1 MNFKFQ
7 ILGSSSSGN
16 CAVLTSDTSTILI
29 DAGFTGKRIKEGLK
43 TLGLSIGQ
51 VDAVFFTH
59 EHRDHSCG
67 VPGLSSANHLRFFA
81 NRGTAR
87 EIERRYKR
95 TLPWNYF
102 ESGDTF
108 NFRDIRVTTF
118 AIPHDSQDAVGYTF
132 EIGSQKLVWLT
143 DCGKIT
149 NLVRQRLSD
158 ADVLVIESNYDP
170 VMLNRSDRPEDLKNR
185 IRGSHGHLS
194 NTQCTEFLESYENP
208 RLQNIFFA
216 HVSRECNTTDLVAS
230 TSLAAIAPRCG
241 KAGVVNPHAFLPDGA
256 GFGF

>member
-7 ILGSSSSGN
+7 ILGSSSGGN
-16 CAVLTSDTSTILI
+16 CAVLMSDAGTLLI
-29 DAGFTGKRIKEGLK
+29 DAGFTGKKIKDGLK
-43 TLGLSIGQ
+43 TLGLSLGQ

-59 EHRDHSCG
+59 EHRDHTCG
-67 VPGLSSANHLRFFA
+67 VPGLSSAEHLRFFA

-87 EIERRYKR
+87 EIERRYTR

-102 ESGDTF
+102 ESGDAF
-108 NFRDIRVTTF
+108 DFRGIRVTTF
-118 AIPHDSQDAVGYTF
+118 AIPHDSQDAVGYAF
-132 EIGSQKLVWLT
+132 EVGNEKLVWLT

-149 NLVRQRLSD
+149 NLVRQRL
-158 ADVLVIESNYDP
+158 ADTDYLVIESNYDP
-170 VMLNRSDRPEDLKNR
+170 GMLNRSDRPEELKNR

-194 NTQCTEFLESYENP
+194 NAQCTEFLESYENS
-208 RLQNIFFA
+208 RLKSVFFA
-216 HVSRECNTTDLVAS
+216 HVSRECNDTGLVES

-241 KAGVVNPHAFLPDGA
+241 KASIVNPHAFLPEGA